1 MVEVLFREELLL
13 SEDNACIINRFRSNL
28 TSNKMSKNEKKPAKP
43 SQKDNARVQ
52 DEYTFSNDSSDWKQL
67 SDLADKADKSRKVT
81 PKYGNPTKK
90 K

>member
-1 MVEVLFREELLL
+1 VAGLSL
-13 SEDNACIINRFRSNL
+13 SEDNACISNRFRSNL
-28 TSNKMSKNEKKPAKP
+28 TSNQMSKNEKKPAKP

-52 DEYTFSNDSSDWKQL
+52 DEYTFSNDSADWKQL
-67 SDLADKADKSRKVT
+67 SDLADKADKKRTVT